1 MAKKKVKSNHPVFGE
16 LSDTECED
24 CGDLIP
30 LKRLKLV
37 AVAVCV
43 GCMEERE
50 AKGVGTP
57 RHRMNYHVTS
67 KGDEVESI
75 ETTIVRKDR

>member
-1 MAKKKVKSNHPVFGE
+1 MSDNKHPVFGE

-37 AVAVCV
+37 SVAVCV
-43 GCMEERE
+43 GCMEDRE
-50 AKGVGTP
+50 ARDEGTQ
-57 RHRMNYHVTS
+57 RHRMNYHVIT
-67 KGDEVESI
+67 KGEDVEFI
-75 ETTIVRKDR
+75 DTTIIRKDSKI